1 MKSKSIPYLDQL
13 LELGKLYKIEEL
25 KLYAKT
31 KKKLTTSQIELIL
44 LKNKIRLPEQ
54 SYNKKKIAEIEFKEQ
69 VVTNIL
75 ITLFLITFVI
85 SLISV
90 RPFIKTVTN
99 EIKFTYVAKEYKSNF
114 KKEIYKKTDN
124 PEFLNN
130 KNENENYIGI
140 DTQITLNLFENLK
153 YDLKSIRLGQSVK
166 PVYLSKLPKDLKKI
180 KSTNK
185 RKDTFI
191 KIVMPLILNE
201 NEKILNDR
209 NKLFKILGK
218 QSNTMGEKVWLNRRF
233 KDYEIKGEDI
243 AELKLRMDI
252 IPTSIAIAQAAKE
265 SGWGTSR
272 FALEGNAMYGQWTW
286 GGDGIEPSKK
296 DKKKDHKILKFPK
309 LQSSVSAY
317 MKNLNTHRG
326 YLEFRKER
334 AEIRKKKQI
343 VKGVDLV
350 AYLYNYAQTG
360 SEYVKTLKQI
370 IQQNDLTDFDSSI
383 LMNSSRSKS
392 LTLYVLSKLILT

>member
-13 LELGKLYKIEEL
+13 LELGKLYKVDEL
-25 KLYAKT
+25 KFYAKS

-54 SYNKKKIAEIEFKEQ
+54 SYNKKKIAEIKFKEQ

-90 RPFIKTVTN
+90 RPFIKTVTT

-114 KKEIYKKTDN
+114 KNEDYKKIAKTELPN
-124 PEFLNN
+124 NN
-130 KNENENYIGI
+130 KNNEDGNYIGI

-191 KIVMPLILNE
+191 KIVMPLILSE
-201 NEKILNDR
+201 NEKILEDR
-209 NKLFKILGK
+209 NKLFRILGK
-218 QSNTMGEKVWLNRRF
+218 QSNTMGEKVWLKRRF
-233 KDYEIKGEDI
+233 KDYDIKGEDI

-252 IPTSIAIAQAAKE
+252 VPTSIAIAQAAKE

-286 GGDGIEPSKK
+286 SGEGIEPSKK
-296 DKKKDHKILKFPK
+296 DKKKEHKILKFPK
-309 LQSSVSAY
+309 LQSSVAAY

-326 YLEFRKER
+326 YSEFRDKR
-334 AEIRKKKQI
+334 SKIREKKQE
-343 VKGVDLV
+343 VNGLDLV
-350 AYLYNYAQTG
+350 DYLYNYAQTG
-360 SEYVKTLKQI
+360 SEYVKTLKII
-370 IQQNDLTDFDSSI
+370 IQQNNLNDFDTSI
-383 LMNSSRSKS
+383 LMNSSRSRS
-392 LTLYVLSKLILT
+392 LTL

>member
-13 LELGKLYKIEEL
+13 LELGKLYKVEEL
-25 KLYAKT
+25 KFYAKS

-54 SYNKKKIAEIEFKEQ
+54 SYNKKKIAEIKFKEQ

-90 RPFIKTVTN
+90 RPFIKTVTT

-114 KKEIYKKTDN
+114 KNEDYKKISKTEL
-124 PEFLNN
+124 PNN
-130 KNENENYIGI
+130 KNNEDGNYIGI

-185 RKDTFI
+185 RKETFI
-191 KIVMPLILNE
+191 KIVMPLILSE
-201 NEKILNDR
+201 NEKILEDR
-209 NKLFKILGK
+209 NKLFRILGK
-218 QSNTMGEKVWLNRRF
+218 QSNTMGEKVWLKRRL
-233 KDYEIKGEDI
+233 KDYGIKGEDI

-252 IPTSIAIAQAAKE
+252 VPTSIAIAQAAKE

-286 GGDGIEPSKK
+286 SGEGIEPSKK
-296 DKKKDHKILKFPK
+296 DKKKEHKILKFPK
-309 LQSSVSAY
+309 LQSSVAAY

-326 YLEFRKER
+326 YSEFRDKR
-334 AEIRKKKQI
+334 SKIREKKQE
-343 VKGVDLV
+343 VNGLDLV
-350 AYLYNYAQTG
+350 DYLYNYAQTG
-360 SEYVKTLKQI
+360 SEYVKTLKII
-370 IQQNDLTDFDSSI
+370 IQQNNLNDFDTSI
-383 LMNSSRSKS
+383 LMNSSRSRS
-392 LTLYVLSKLILT
+392 LTL

>member
-13 LELGKLYKIEEL
+13 LELGKLYKVEEL
-25 KLYAKT
+25 KFYAKS

-54 SYNKKKIAEIEFKEQ
+54 SYNKKKIAEIKFKEQ

-90 RPFIKTVTN
+90 RPFIKTVTT
-99 EIKFTYVAKEYKSNF
+99 EIKFTYVAKEYKSNL
-114 KKEIYKKTDN
+114 KSEDYKKISKTEL
-124 PEFLNN
+124 PNN
-130 KNENENYIGI
+130 KNNEDGNYIGI

-191 KIVMPLILNE
+191 KIVMPLILSE
-201 NEKILNDR
+201 NEKILEDR
-209 NKLFKILGK
+209 NKLFRILGK
-218 QSNTMGEKVWLNRRF
+218 QSNTMGEKVWLKRRF
-233 KDYEIKGEDI
+233 KDYGIKGEDI

-252 IPTSIAIAQAAKE
+252 VPTSIAIAQAAKE

-286 GGDGIEPSKK
+286 SGEGIEPSKK
-296 DKKKDHKILKFPK
+296 DKEKEHKILKFPK
-309 LQSSVSAY
+309 LQSSVAAY

-326 YLEFRKER
+326 YSEFRDKR
-334 AEIRKKKQI
+334 SKIREKKQE
-343 VKGVDLV
+343 VNGLDLV
-350 AYLYNYAQTG
+350 DYLYNYAQTG
-360 SEYVKTLKQI
+360 SEYVKTLKII
-370 IQQNDLTDFDSSI
+370 IQQNNLNDFDSSI
-383 LMNSSRSKS
+383 LMNSSRSRS
-392 LTLYVLSKLILT
+392 LTL

>member
-1 MKSKSIPYLDQL
+1 MKPKSISYLDQL
-13 LELGKLYKIEEL
+13 LELGKLYKVEEL
-25 KLYAKT
+25 KFYAKS

-54 SYNKKKIAEIEFKEQ
+54 SYNKKKIAEIKFKEQ

-90 RPFIKTVTN
+90 RPFIKTVTT

-114 KKEIYKKTDN
+114 KNEDYKKISKTEL
-124 PEFLNN
+124 PKN
-130 KNENENYIGI
+130 KSNEDGNYIGI

-191 KIVMPLILNE
+191 KIVMPLILSE
-201 NEKILNDR
+201 NEKILEDR
-209 NKLFKILGK
+209 KKLFRILGK
-218 QSNTMGEKVWLNRRF
+218 QSNTMGEKVWLKRRF
-233 KDYEIKGEDI
+233 KDYDIKGEDI

-252 IPTSIAIAQAAKE
+252 VPTSIAIAQAAKE

-286 GGDGIEPSKK
+286 GGEGIEPSKK
-296 DKKKDHKILKFPK
+296 DKEKEHKILKFPK
-309 LQSSVSAY
+309 LQSSVAAY

-326 YLEFRKER
+326 YSEFRDKR
-334 AEIRKKKQI
+334 SKIREKKQE
-343 VKGVDLV
+343 VNGLDLV
-350 AYLYNYAQTG
+350 DYLYNYAQTG
-360 SEYVKTLKQI
+360 SEYVKTLKII
-370 IQQNDLTDFDSSI
+370 IQQNNLNDFDNSI
-383 LMNSSRSKS
+383 LMNSSRSRS
-392 LTLYVLSKLILT
+392 LTL

>member
-13 LELGKLYKIEEL
+13 LELGKLYKVEEL
-25 KLYAKT
+25 KFYAKS

-54 SYNKKKIAEIEFKEQ
+54 SYNKKKIAEIKFKEQ

-90 RPFIKTVTN
+90 RPFIKTVTT

-114 KKEIYKKTDN
+114 KNEDYKKISKTEL
-124 PEFLNN
+124 PKN
-130 KNENENYIGI
+130 KSNEDGNYIGI

-191 KIVMPLILNE
+191 KIVMPLILSE
-201 NEKILNDR
+201 NEKILEDR
-209 NKLFKILGK
+209 NKLFRILGK
-218 QSNTMGEKVWLNRRF
+218 QSNTMGEKVWLKRRF
-233 KDYEIKGEDI
+233 KDYDIKGEDI

-252 IPTSIAIAQAAKE
+252 VPTSIAIAQAAKE

-286 GGDGIEPSKK
+286 GGEGIEPSKK
-296 DKKKDHKILKFPK
+296 DKEKEHKILKFPK
-309 LQSSVSAY
+309 LQSSVAAY

-326 YLEFRKER
+326 YSEFRDKR
-334 AEIRKKKQI
+334 SKIREKKQE
-343 VKGVDLV
+343 VNGLDLV
-350 AYLYNYAQTG
+350 DYLYNYAQTG
-360 SEYVKTLKQI
+360 SEYVKTLKII
-370 IQQNDLTDFDSSI
+370 IQQNNLNDFDNSI
-383 LMNSSRSKS
+383 LMNSSRSRS
-392 LTLYVLSKLILT
+392 LTL

>member
-25 KLYAKT
+25 KLYAKS

-44 LKNKIRLPEQ
+44 LKNNIRLPEQ
-54 SYNKKKIAEIEFKEQ
+54 SYNKKKIAEIKFKEQ
-69 VVTNIL
+69 VVTNVL

-90 RPFIKTVTN
+90 RPFIKTVTS
-99 EIKFTYVAKEYKSNF
+99 EIKFTYIAKEYKSNIN
-114 KKEIYKKTDN
+114 KDVYKKTDN
-124 PEFLNN
+124 TEFLNN
-130 KNENENYIGI
+130 KKDSENYIGI

-166 PVYLSKLPKDLKKI
+166 PVYLTKLPKDLKKI

-191 KIVMPLILNE
+191 KIIMPLILNE

-218 QSNTMGEKVWLNRRF
+218 QSNTMGEKVWLKRRF

-243 AELKLRMDI
+243 AELKSRMDI
-252 IPTSIAIAQAAKE
+252 VPTSIAIAQAAKE

-296 DKKKDHKILKFPK
+296 DSKKEHKILKFPK

-326 YLEFRKER
+326 YSEFRKER
-334 AEIRKKKQI
+334 AEIREKNQI
-343 VKGVDLV
+343 VKGIDLV
-350 AYLYNYAQTG
+350 VYLYNYAETG
-360 SEYVKTLKQI
+360 SEYVKILKKI
-370 IQQNDLTDFDSSI
+370 IEQNNLTDFDSSI

-392 LTLYVLSKLILT
+392 LTL

>member
-1 MKSKSIPYLDQL
+1 MKPKSISYLDQL
-13 LELGKLYKIEEL
+13 LELGKLYKVEEL
-25 KLYAKT
+25 KFYAKS

-54 SYNKKKIAEIEFKEQ
+54 SYNKKKIAEIKFKEQ

-90 RPFIKTVTN
+90 RPFIKTVTT

-114 KKEIYKKTDN
+114 KNEDYKKISKTEL
-124 PEFLNN
+124 PKN
-130 KNENENYIGI
+130 KSNEDGNYIGI

-191 KIVMPLILNE
+191 KIVMPLILSE
-201 NEKILNDR
+201 NEKILEDR
-209 NKLFKILGK
+209 KKLFRILGK
-218 QSNTMGEKVWLNRRF
+218 QSNTMGEKVWLKRRF
-233 KDYEIKGEDI
+233 KDYDIKGEDI

-252 IPTSIAIAQAAKE
+252 VPTSIAIAQAAKE

-286 GGDGIEPSKK
+286 GGEGIEPSKK
-296 DKKKDHKILKFPK
+296 DKEKEHKILKFPK
-309 LQSSVSAY
+309 LQSSVAAY

-326 YLEFRKER
+326 YSEFRDKR
-334 AEIRKKKQI
+334 SKIREKKQE
-343 VKGVDLV
+343 VSGLDLV
-350 AYLYNYAQTG
+350 DYLYNYAQTG
-360 SEYVKTLKQI
+360 SEYVKTLKII
-370 IQQNDLTDFDSSI
+370 IQQNNLNDFDSSI
-383 LMNSSRSKS
+383 LMNSSRSRS
-392 LTLYVLSKLILT
+392 LTL

>member
-13 LELGKLYKIEEL
+13 LELGKLYKVDEL
-25 KLYAKT
+25 KFYAKS

-54 SYNKKKIAEIEFKEQ
+54 SYNKKKIAEIKFKEQ

-90 RPFIKTVTN
+90 RPFIKTVTT
-99 EIKFTYVAKEYKSNF
+99 EIKFTYVAKEYKSNL
-114 KKEIYKKTDN
+114 KSEDYKKISKTEL
-124 PEFLNN
+124 PNN
-130 KNENENYIGI
+130 KNNEDGNYIGI

-191 KIVMPLILNE
+191 KIVMPLILSE
-201 NEKILNDR
+201 NEKILEDR
-209 NKLFKILGK
+209 NKLFRILGK
-218 QSNTMGEKVWLNRRF
+218 QSNTMGEKVWLKRRF
-233 KDYEIKGEDI
+233 KDYDIKGEDI

-252 IPTSIAIAQAAKE
+252 VPTSIAIAQAAKE

-286 GGDGIEPSKK
+286 GGEGIEPSKK
-296 DKKKDHKILKFPK
+296 DKKKEHKILKFPK
-309 LQSSVSAY
+309 LQSSVAAY

-326 YLEFRKER
+326 YSEFRDKR
-334 AEIRKKKQI
+334 SKIREKKQE
-343 VKGVDLV
+343 VNGLDLV
-350 AYLYNYAQTG
+350 DYLYNYAQTG
-360 SEYVKTLKQI
+360 SEYVKTLKII
-370 IQQNDLTDFDSSI
+370 IQQNNLNDFDNSI
-383 LMNSSRSKS
+383 LMNSSRSRS
-392 LTLYVLSKLILT
+392 LTL

>member
-1 MKSKSIPYLDQL
+1 MKSKSTPYLDQL

-25 KLYAKT
+25 KLYAKS

-44 LKNKIRLPEQ
+44 LKNNIRLPEQ
-54 SYNKKKIAEIEFKEQ
+54 SYNKKKIAEIKFKEQ
-69 VVTNIL
+69 VVTNVL

-90 RPFIKTVTN
+90 RPFIKTVTS
-99 EIKFTYVAKEYKSNF
+99 EIKFTYIAKEYKSNIN
-114 KKEIYKKTDN
+114 KDVYKKSDN
-124 PEFLNN
+124 TEFLNN
-130 KNENENYIGI
+130 KKDSENYIGI

-166 PVYLSKLPKDLKKI
+166 PVYLTKLPKDLKKI

-191 KIVMPLILNE
+191 KIIMPLILNE

-218 QSNTMGEKVWLNRRF
+218 QSNTMGEKVWLKRRF

-243 AELKLRMDI
+243 AELKSRMDI
-252 IPTSIAIAQAAKE
+252 VPTSIAIAQAAKE

-296 DKKKDHKILKFPK
+296 DSKKEHKILKFPK

-326 YLEFRKER
+326 YSEFRKER
-334 AEIRKKKQI
+334 AEIREKNQI
-343 VKGVDLV
+343 VKGIDLV
-350 AYLYNYAQTG
+350 VYLYNYAETG
-360 SEYVKTLKQI
+360 SEYVKILKKI
-370 IQQNDLTDFDSSI
+370 IEQNNLTDFDSSI

-392 LTLYVLSKLILT
+392 LTL